1 MSGNRIEEGSVTPNP
16 AAASTLSSRR
26 NGDIKEYFFNSGF
39 TAQGN
44 NPDKEIYNLAEARFG
59 AKWVSVVRVVS
70 SLITPISNTQTAQPS
85 IRDVI
90 FGFFHFAPR
99 NKAAMAISFGTST
112 SYSLILARAF
122 LDVRNLT
129 NPHALVLVFTVGCY
143 CAFQSVLQKY
153 KRDLSS

>member
-26 NGDIKEYFFNSGF
+26 NGDIKEHFFNSGF
-39 TAQGN
+39 TAQGS

-85 IRDVI
+85 IRNVI

-99 NKAAMAISFGTST
+99 NKAAMAISLPAT
-112 SYSLILARAF
+112 
-122 LDVRNLT
+122 
-129 NPHALVLVFTVGCY
+129 H
-143 CAFQSVLQKY
+143 
-153 KRDLSS
+153 

>member
-26 NGDIKEYFFNSGF
+26 NGDIKEHFFNSGF